1 MPGVPFG
8 GQRIL
13 SCLSIETQFLPR
25 NDQPGLRDLDRV
37 VLIGAVNAESGAR
50 IEAGTEGTIV
60 AVQPGGRGYPVA
72 FAEPAEAL
80 AAVPAALPTLAVPA
94 ER

>member
-1 MPGVPFG
+1 MPFG

-13 SCLSIETQFLPR
+13 SCLSIETKFLLR

-72 FAEPAEAL
+72 FAEAASAEL
-80 AAVPAALPTLAVPA
+80 ATNQVSGKLVLVIDQTLA
-94 ER
+94 

>member
-1 MPGVPFG
+1 VPFG

-13 SCLSIETQFLPR
+13 SCLSIETQFLLR

-60 AVQPGGRGYPVA
+60 AVYPGSSAYLVE

-80 AAVPAALPTLAVPA
+80 AAVPAALLTLAVPA

>member
-1 MPGVPFG
+1 MPFG

-25 NDQPGLRDLDRV
+25 NDQPGLRHLDRV

-60 AVQPGGRGYPVA
+60 GVYPGSSAYLVE
-72 FAEPAEAL
+72 FAETAEAL
-80 AAVPAALPTLAVPA
+80 AAVPPALLTLAVPA